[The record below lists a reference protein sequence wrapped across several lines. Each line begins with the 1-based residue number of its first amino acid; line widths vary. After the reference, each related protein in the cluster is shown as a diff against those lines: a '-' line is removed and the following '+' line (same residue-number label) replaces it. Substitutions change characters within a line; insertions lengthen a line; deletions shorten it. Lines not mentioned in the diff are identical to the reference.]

1 MTGTAGDAVAPADLI
16 GAWQL
21 ESYVGVDEDGDV
33 SDGPLGPEPEGVLIY
48 SADRHMTVSMMRA
61 GHEPPPG
68 PGPVTRFMGYA
79 GTWQLSERQIVH
91 EVAVSSHRHMVGT
104 RQVRGLTLK
113 GDLLILSGSART
125 AGGRQEQRVLN
136 WRRVSGGRP

>member
-33 SDGPLGPEPEGVLIY
+33 SEGPLGPEPEGVLIY

-61 GHEPPPG
+61 GHEPAPG

-104 RQVRGLTLK
+104 RQVRGLSLK
-113 GDLLILSGSART
+113 GDLLILSGTART
-125 AGGRQEQRVLN
+125 ADGRQERRVLN
-136 WRRVSGGRP
+136 WRRVSGG

>member
-1 MTGTAGDAVAPADLI
+1 MTNTASDAVSPADLI

-21 ESYVGVDEDGDV
+21 ESYVGVDEDGGV
-33 SDGPLGPEPEGVLIY
+33 SEGPLGPDPEGVLIY

-61 GHEPPPG
+61 GHEASPG
-68 PGPVTRFMGYA
+68 GGPVTRFMGYA

-104 RQVRGLTLK
+104 RQVRGLTLR
-113 GDLLILSGSART
+113 GDLLILSGTART
-125 AGGRQEQRVLN
+125 ADGRQEQRVLN
-136 WRRVSGGRP
+136 WRRFSGGRP